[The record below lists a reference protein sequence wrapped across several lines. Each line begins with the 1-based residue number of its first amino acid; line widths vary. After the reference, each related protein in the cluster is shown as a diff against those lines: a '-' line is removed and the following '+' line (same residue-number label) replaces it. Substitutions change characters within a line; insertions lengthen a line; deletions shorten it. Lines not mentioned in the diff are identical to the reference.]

1 VVARRLLEYQQGW
14 LRELIEHAVSSSPY
28 YREAL
33 GHDAL
38 ADDVCL
44 DQLPVLTKQ
53 TLMEQFDRVA
63 ADPRLRLAAVEAHAA
78 SGDPGSRLGDEFHV
92 FSTSGT
98 TGRRGLFPQTA
109 SEFERWMAAAWRAR
123 GRIGLDAGGRVVG
136 IGAPTPLHITSRPG
150 AIRVGVRT
158 SGSNAWTAATMT
170 C

>member
-1 VVARRLLEYQQGW
+1 M
-14 LRELIEHAVSSSPY
+14 
-28 YREAL
+28 
-33 GHDAL
+33 
-38 ADDVCL
+38 
-44 DQLPVLTKQ
+44 LTKQ

-123 GRIGLDAGGRVVG
+123 GRIGLDAGARVVG
-136 IGAPTPLHITSRPG
+136 IGAPTPLHITRSCSPAPPPIAVEQVTEIEREPG
-150 AIRVGVRT
+150 TMKVKVVKTVG
-158 SGSNAWTAATMT
+158 A
-170 C
+170 